1 MPSTDGKLVGKL
13 PKDAACE
20 VIETKDGWC
29 HIKSGE
35 VDGYVSREFLHTGPE
50 ATIRATQL
58 VHTVAIA
65 NTDGLNV
72 RQEPNTSSEIVTQV
86 GQGEEMEYVET
97 GADGWV
103 KISIDGEDAYVS
115 QEFVTVEEKLDTAIT
130 MTELLYGQGVSDV
143 RVDLVE
149 YAKQFV
155 GNPYVWGGTSL
166 TKGAD
171 CSGFVLAV
179 FKKYGIALSHSS
191 RAQANEGT
199 KISASDLKPGD
210 LIFYGNGKGNIN
222 HVAIYIGG
230 GQVIHASSPKTGIK
244 ISSYKYRTPVKVC
257 FDEGVDIPE
266 EDDEEYLISEE
277 AARVRKELN
286 HLSFITREVLI
297 RFYFG
302 NQSIADISKGLDI
315 PEGTVKSRLSAGRDH
330 MKKGLETM
338 EARENCLP
346 GKLALSFGGS
356 DGLKREPISLVEN
369 DLIAQNLL
377 ILAYEKPI
385 TISELSKAIGIPAAY
400 IEPQEIDT
408 LRDEA
413 AAYAEA
419 LRDAGTTVEVNE
431 VPGSY
436 HGFDADTENPF
447 VQAVVG
453 RRICAM
459 RAMLDNINEGARI

>member
-35 VDGYVSREFLHTGPE
+35 VEGYVSKEFLLTGPE
-50 ATIRATQL
+50 ARIRAMEL

-72 RQEPNTSSEIVTQV
+72 RQEPNTTSEIVTQV

-97 GADGWV
+97 GSDGWV

-115 QEFVTVEEKLDTAIT
+115 HDYVTVEEKLDTAIT

-171 CSGFVLAV
+171 CSGFVLSV
-179 FKKYGIALSHSS
+179 FKKYGITLSHSS

-199 KISASDLKPGD
+199 KISASELKPGD

-244 ISSYKYRTPVKVC
+244 ISSYKYRTPVKCV
-257 FDEGVDIPE
+257 
-266 EDDEEYLISEE
+266 
-277 AARVRKELN
+277 RVI
-286 HLSFITREVLI
+286 H
-297 RFYFG
+297 
-302 NQSIADISKGLDI
+302 D
-315 PEGTVKSRLSAGRDH
+315 
-330 MKKGLETM
+330 
-338 EARENCLP
+338 
-346 GKLALSFGGS
+346 
-356 DGLKREPISLVEN
+356 
-369 DLIAQNLL
+369 
-377 ILAYEKPI
+377 
-385 TISELSKAIGIPAAY
+385 
-400 IEPQEIDT
+400 
-408 LRDEA
+408 
-413 AAYAEA
+413 
-419 LRDAGTTVEVNE
+419 
-431 VPGSY
+431 
-436 HGFDADTENPF
+436 
-447 VQAVVG
+447 
-453 RRICAM
+453 
-459 RAMLDNINEGARI
+459 

>member
-1 MPSTDGKLVGKL
+1 MSDTFLPGSGLDTYEEQDKVLVGL
-13 PKDAACE
+13 CGGRGCRAAVRILQQQGFAVAGAVVRLTDADDTVQAAKDAAKALG
-20 VIETKDGWC
+20 IECVTLNASELASQLAEEALPGDLRFPALLAAADRLG
-29 HIKSGE
+29 IQ
-35 VDGYVSREFLHTGPE
+35 YIATGHF
-50 ATIRATQL
+50 AQ
-58 VHTVAIA
+58 
-65 NTDGLNV
+65 
-72 RQEPNTSSEIVTQV
+72 
-86 GQGEEMEYVET
+86 VET

-244 ISSYKYRTPVKVC
+244 ISSYKYRTPVKCV
-257 FDEGVDIPE
+257 
-266 EDDEEYLISEE
+266 
-277 AARVRKELN
+277 RV
-286 HLSFITREVLI
+286 I
-297 RFYFG
+297 
-302 NQSIADISKGLDI
+302 QD
-315 PEGTVKSRLSAGRDH
+315 
-330 MKKGLETM
+330 
-338 EARENCLP
+338 
-346 GKLALSFGGS
+346 
-356 DGLKREPISLVEN
+356 
-369 DLIAQNLL
+369 
-377 ILAYEKPI
+377 
-385 TISELSKAIGIPAAY
+385 
-400 IEPQEIDT
+400 
-408 LRDEA
+408 
-413 AAYAEA
+413 
-419 LRDAGTTVEVNE
+419 
-431 VPGSY
+431 
-436 HGFDADTENPF
+436 
-447 VQAVVG
+447 
-453 RRICAM
+453 
-459 RAMLDNINEGARI
+459 